1 MRGGLGESKGI
12 NITQHRREGYPGGT
26 EPARGG
32 WPRGGRGGKE
42 QSPVTG
48 MCERII
54 TLGPN

>member
-32 WPRGGRGGKE
+32 WPRGGRGGRQRTK
-42 QSPVTG
+42 SSDRYV
-48 MCERII
+48 
-54 TLGPN
+54 